1 MNLELKVNAPKPQPV
16 VINYDE
22 LKAGLTTALADY
34 KDKVYDE
41 TMLAEAK
48 ADTAN
53 LNKLKKALND
63 ERIFRKKEFEAPF
76 KVFEDQVKELCG
88 MIDEAT
94 SGIKAQLDTYEQK
107 RIDEKK
113 IAIREMFSEI
123 AAEYDSLDFITLDK
137 IYNAKWENKTT
148 TDKAIASEITEHFEK
163 ALKDLEVIAQMPNFS
178 FEAKEVYKRTL
189 DLNQA
194 IAEGKRMSDIAE
206 AKKQAEIEAQRRA
219 EEARLRAEEEAR
231 RKADEEKAA
240 SFGLTPKAAEPTPEP
255 VTEPTYEVA
264 FKCRVT
270 KNQAIA
276 LKNFCTAN
284 GIALEQIENNKKE

>member
-34 KDKVYDE
+34 KGKTYDE
-41 TMLAEAK
+41 SMLAEAK

-94 SGIKAQLDTYEQK
+94 SGIKAQLDEYEQK
-107 RIDEKK
+107 RIEEKRE
-113 IAIREMFSEI
+113 AIKTTFSEI
-123 AAEYDSLDFITLDK
+123 ASQYDCLDFVVLEK
-137 IYNAKWENKTT
+137 IYNQKWENKTA
-148 TDKAIASEITEHFEK
+148 TDKAIATEITGHFEQ
-163 ALKDLEVIAQMPNFS
+163 AIRDLEVIAQMPNFS

-206 AKKQAEIEAQRRA
+206 AKRQAA
-219 EEARLRAEEEAR
+219 L
-231 RKADEEKAA
+231 RKAQEE
-240 SFGLTPKAAEPTPEP
+240 LNQLPKVETEVTSKYLPEA
-255 VTEPTYEVA
+255 EPTYEVA

-270 KNQAIA
+270 RSQAIA
-276 LKNFCTAN
+276 LKDFCTKN
-284 GIALEQIENNKKE
+284 GITLINIK